1 MILSQSSDDPQAAPV
16 RPWSNRCMSTQR
28 ECTRWPS
35 VDTVVVT
42 DAGLE
47 TWLVFHRGVDLP
59 AFAAYPLAA
68 TREGRALLVE
78 YYGYYA
84 QIARSIDAALVLETP
99 TWRANPDWAATLGHD
114 RAALAELISAS
125 VDVVDEVRG
134 SWHSERPFLIGG
146 TVGPRGDGYRV
157 DTQMDIDT
165 AADYHTFQIECMAKA
180 GSDVVTALTMG
191 YFEEAAGIVRAAEV
205 AGLPAIVSYTVETN
219 GRLPSGMSLAEAIEA
234 TDAATSGYPTHYMI
248 NCAHPTHFDHV
259 LDSTKPWTSRIGGVR
274 ANASQL
280 SHTELDEMLE
290 LDEGDPHDLAARYV
304 ALRSALPGLHVVGGC
319 CGTDHRHVAA
329 IATAWIAAP
338 PR

>member
-1 MILSQSSDDPQAAPV
+1 MNA
-16 RPWSNRCMSTQR
+16 QR
-28 ECTRWPS
+28 QRTPWPS
-35 VDTVVVT
+35 ADTVVVT

-47 TWLVFHRGVDLP
+47 TWLVFHHGIDLP

-84 QIARSIDAALVLETP
+84 QIARSIDAAVVLEAP

-114 RAALAELISAS
+114 HAALAELISVS
-125 VDVVDEVRG
+125 VGVVAEVRCH
-134 SWHSERPFLIGG
+134 WRSERPFLVGG
-146 TVGPRGDGYRV
+146 TVGPRGDGYRI
-157 DTQMDIDT
+157 DSMMDIET
-165 AADYHTFQIECMAKA
+165 AADYHSFQIGCMAAA
-180 GSDVVTALTMG
+180 GIDVVTALTMG
-191 YFEEAAGIVRAAEV
+191 YVEEAAGIVRAAEV
-205 AGLPAIVSYTVETN
+205 TGLPAIVSFTVETD
-219 GRLPSGMSLAEAIEA
+219 GRLPSGMSLAAAIEA

-248 NCAHPTHFDHV
+248 NCAHPAHFDHA
-259 LDSTKPWTSRIGGVR
+259 LDSTQPWTARIGGLR

-290 LDEGDPHDLAARYV
+290 LDEGDPNDLAARYV

-329 IATAWIAAP
+329 IATAWTTAP
-338 PR
+338 AR